1 MAKTL
6 IAFFSR
12 ADENYF
18 GGAMRYVKVGNT
30 EIVVNGMKEMIAAD
44 TFKIEMKEPYSPVYM
59 TCIEEAKRDLRANA
73 RPELTNYLDSIDD
86 YDTVILAYP
95 NYWGT
100 MPMAVYTFLDRYD
113 FTGKTIL
120 PLCTN
125 EGSGM
130 GSSEGNIKK
139 LRRCKTNAQKI
150 DPKSVKV
157 PEDDKQAKGLMDTF
171 QKCLVIFSGVCDAY
185 IQFETALMNKANG
198 EEKVS
203 YSDIKNYR
211 DKMRLGRENL
221 NKNLDELNI
230 WYAEFND
237 MERAKEEDAK
247 DLGGVAFMTYEDL
260 MSSDGEEK

>member
-30 EIVVNGMKEMIAAD
+30 EIVAGIIKDLIPAD
-44 TFKIEMKEPYSPVYM
+44 TFKIEMKNPYSPVYM
-59 TCIEEAKRDLRANA
+59 TCIEEAKKDLRAKA
-73 RPELTNYLDSIDD
+73 RPELVSMPESIDE

-100 MPMAVYTFLDRYD
+100 MPMAVFTFLEAFD

-130 GSSEGNIKK
+130 GSSERDIKK
-139 LRRCKTNAQKI
+139 YAPGAELKKGLSITGSQAAN
-150 DPKSVKV
+150 
-157 PEDDKQAKGLMDTF
+157 AKG
-171 QKCLVIFSGVCDAY
+171 S
-185 IQFETALMNKANG
+185 IQRWLSAAGL
-198 EEKVS
+198 
-203 YSDIKNYR
+203 I
-211 DKMRLGRENL
+211 
-221 NKNLDELNI
+221 
-230 WYAEFND
+230 
-237 MERAKEEDAK
+237 
-247 DLGGVAFMTYEDL
+247 
-260 MSSDGEEK
+260 